1 MKKRIIITTVV
12 LAGIHFVLAIG
23 SIGIAFG
30 SGVKAFDNPDYQPPR
45 IERIAARLAGV
56 LAQPGRSLWTP
67 WMSRNMPNVVE
78 WGLCLI
84 NSVLW
89 GTILALIL
97 NVPMVLRGKR
107 TETNG
112 APPIS

>member
-12 LAGIHFVLAIG
+12 LAGMHFILAIG

-30 SGVKAFDNPDYQPPR
+30 LGMRAFDNPDYQPPR

-67 WMSRNMPNVVE
+67 WMSRNMPDVVE

-89 GTILALIL
+89 RAILALIL
-97 NVPMVLRGKR
+97 NVPMVLRQKR
-107 TETNG
+107 AETNG
-112 APPIS
+112 AHSIS